1 MFKERYSLKQVH
13 TKQRGRRADLHI
25 SDITAYDIDIQEFRN
40 QVLKLAM

>member
-1 MFKERYSLKQVH
+1 MTWGKQVH

-25 SDITAYDIDIQEFRN
+25 TAYIDIQEFRN